1 MNEPPTGP
9 RFIPNENYGPPSGPP
24 PGQPP
29 GGGWPAEPP
38 GGTPPPPRKRHLLRN
53 TLLSIGAFFLAG
65 GIASAAINGH
75 TNTAASS
82 PASASP
88 SAAPAT
94 PAASAAPPDCATQ
107 VQDWFGNGGSSQLKS
122 FGADISAL
130 GDATTMLGTDLQNGA
145 DATADETTVQ
155 SDAATVQS
163 DAQALQGNPPP
174 SCVPGLRSDVE
185 AAAGYYSTSA
195 IDASNCL
202 NQLSAGNMT
211 VADGDI
217 QAATAALDEGNVK
230 LQAATS
236 DVQAFNNGQG

>member
-1 MNEPPTGP
+1 MV
-9 RFIPNENYGPPSGPP
+9 
-24 PGQPP
+24 
-29 GGGWPAEPP
+29 
-38 GGTPPPPRKRHLLRN
+38 
-53 TLLSIGAFFLAG
+53 
-65 GIASAAINGH
+65 NGH

-82 PASASP
+82 PASAAP
-88 SAAPAT
+88 SAASARPAV
-94 PAASAAPPDCATQ
+94 AAPSPAPDDCATQ
-107 VQDWFGNGGSSQLKS
+107 VRDWLNNGGSSQINS
-122 FGADISAL
+122 FAADIGAL
-130 GDATTMLGTDLQNGA
+130 GSATGTLGTDLSDGA

-155 SDAATVQS
+155 SDAASVQS

-174 SCVPGLRSDVE
+174 SCVPGLRTDVE

-230 LQAATS
+230 LHAATS
-236 DVQAFNNGQG
+236 DVQAFSNGQG